1 MAVCSECENSIDA
14 FFILAEP
21 MHDDV
26 YGLSRSSGILEREL
40 KAKVEK
46 TRELKRELYQEPV

>member
-1 MAVCSECENSIDA
+1 MAVCSECENSIDE

-26 YGLSRSSGILEREL
+26 YGLRTI
-40 KAKVEK
+40 
-46 TRELKRELYQEPV
+46 